1 MARQHQTLPGCIL
14 GLGQWI
20 PAAPAQTAP
29 QVLGKRQSRAGSLEG
44 RAPVGK
50 EGGGCGVSGAG
61 LRQVP
66 GRGAQAAG
74 PRGTREG
81 APKAGAEVGKVWVPA
96 GQGSPEEQCC

>member
-1 MARQHQTLPGCIL
+1 M
-14 GLGQWI
+14 
-20 PAAPAQTAP
+20 
-29 QVLGKRQSRAGSLEG
+29 
-44 RAPVGK
+44 GK

-61 LRQVP
+61 LRQDP

>member
-1 MARQHQTLPGCIL
+1 M
-14 GLGQWI
+14 
-20 PAAPAQTAP
+20 
-29 QVLGKRQSRAGSLEG
+29 
-44 RAPVGK
+44 
-50 EGGGCGVSGAG
+50 SGAG